1 MKQLVA
7 AVDGSKE
14 SLVAARLGLELARK
28 YGATLTL
35 LQVAP
40 PVMAPGEPPLG
51 AMPGLDEALLGRAG
65 SDLENTWRALGQ
77 PEGVERLVV
86 MGSPAETIVAT
97 AQARNAD
104 LIVVGS
110 HGRGGMA
117 RVFLGSV
124 AERVVRTAGRSVLV
138 ARASP

>member
-1 MKQLVA
+1 MNQIVA

-14 SLVAARLGLELARK
+14 SLVAARLGLDLARK
-28 YGATLTL
+28 YGAALTL

-40 PVMAPGEPPLG
+40 PVVAPGEPPLN
-51 AMPGLDEALLGRAG
+51 AMPGLDDALVGRAK
-65 SDLENTWRALGQ
+65 SDLENTWRAIGQ
-77 PEGVERLVV
+77 PEGVERLAV
-86 MGSPAETIVAT
+86 MGAPAEMIVAT
-97 AQARNAD
+97 AQAKSAD

-138 ARASP
+138 ARAS